1 MAITTLVSIALS
13 FSQCGAPQAKA
24 LPPDLASLVDAE
36 RSFAHASLETGIRAS
51 FLHYLADDAVV
62 FRPDPEP
69 GRKYYTKRAETGAIL
84 LWEPEF
90 ASVSSSNDLGY
101 TTGPWV
107 FRADSTSA
115 PNGFGHYVA
124 VWRRGA
130 DREWEVAVAAGISHA
145 AIARPQGVATSSAGK
160 APDVVT
166 QPEALAAI
174 QQEERDFVEAAAR
187 GIEDAFDMWG
197 ADDVRLF
204 RDGELPT
211 VGRDAARALLM
222 KQPGTRRMQTTAA
235 EASRD
240 GDLGFTYGRCDLTYN
255 EKVSTSYYLRIWKR
269 MPDATW
275 KIVLDLDS
283 PAGEP

>member
-1 MAITTLVSIALS
+1 MTVSTFSALAISIA
-13 FSQCGAPQAKA
+13 QCGAPQAKA
-24 LPPDLASLVDAE
+24 LPPDVASLVDAE

-62 FRPDPEP
+62 FRPDPKP
-69 GRKYYTKRAETGAIL
+69 GKKYYSKRVETGAIL

-90 ASVSSSNDLGY
+90 AAVSTSNDLGY

-107 FRADSTSA
+107 FRPDSTSA
-115 PNGFGHYVA
+115 ANGFGHYVA

-130 DREWEVAVAAGISHA
+130 DREWEVAVAAGTSHA
-145 AIARPQGVATSSAGK
+145 PVARPEGVATPSAER
-160 APDVVT
+160 APDAVT
-166 QPEALAAI
+166 QQEALAAI

-197 ADDVRLF
+197 ADEVRVF

-211 VGRDAARALLM
+211 AGRDKARALFV

-283 PAGEP
+283 GRGE

>member
-1 MAITTLVSIALS
+1 MTLSTFSALAISIA
-13 FSQCGAPQAKA
+13 QCGAPQAKT
-24 LPPDLASLVDAE
+24 LPPDVASLVEAE
-36 RSFAHASLETGIRAS
+36 RSFAHASLATGIRAA

-69 GRKYYTKRAETGAIL
+69 GKRYYSKRPETGAIL

-90 ASVSSSNDLGY
+90 AGVSASNDLGY
-101 TTGPWV
+101 TTGPWA
-107 FRADSTSA
+107 FRPDSTSA
-115 PNGFGHYVA
+115 ANGFGHYVA

-130 DREWEVAVAAGISHA
+130 DREWEVAMAAGVSHA
-145 AIARPQGVATSSAGK
+145 VVERPKGVATSSEGK

-197 ADDVRLF
+197 ADDVRVF

-211 VGRDAARALLM
+211 VGRDKARALLM

-235 EASRD
+235 EASRE

-255 EKVSTSYYLRIWKR
+255 DKVSTSYYLRIWKR
-269 MPDATW
+269 MPDTTW

-283 PAGEP
+283 PAGE